1 MDQDEKTLM
10 VTHTYPPYRAS
21 RPPVAAF
28 LLIASLIPV
37 LLSGCAPPIAALD
50 QALIVAERQSGFDL
64 RPPLPVDLV
73 RQALVALDQDDL
85 AAIRELMAHGGPR
98 QQQLLDEVRQRWAGP
113 MFGHADLV
121 VTIGPYRTRTS
132 LDQVPWATSEVV
144 PVRVRCHHG
153 AFTLHIT
160 VMMTSAGWRI
170 AEIR

>member
-28 LLIASLIPV
+28 LLMLIPV

-85 AAIRELMAHGGPR
+85 AAIRELMAHDGPR

-113 MFGHADLV
+113 MSGHADLV

-132 LDQVPWATSEVV
+132 LDQVPWGTSEVV
-144 PVRVRCHHG
+144 PVQVRCHHG